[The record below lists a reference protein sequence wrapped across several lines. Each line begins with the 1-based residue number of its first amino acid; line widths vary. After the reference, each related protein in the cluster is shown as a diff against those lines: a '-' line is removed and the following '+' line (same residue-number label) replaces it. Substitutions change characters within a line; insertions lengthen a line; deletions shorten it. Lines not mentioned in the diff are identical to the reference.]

1 MGNLVQLAEAGK
13 FFNVKA
19 EKVEV
24 LRNERAIV
32 HFITT
37 PDLDRG
43 RDIVDPKGMN
53 DEDFSK
59 SPSVWYNH
67 NYMFNP
73 DALPIGK
80 SLWRKKKEE
89 GVLAKTQ
96 FADHAFAQDIY
107 ELHSG
112 DFMSTWSI
120 GWLPDKGKDAIEYDD
135 KENILK
141 IHKWILFEYSS
152 APIAMNPNAGDQIK
166 AMKEIQW
173 KSFFTKELIDKAE
186 TELILKEQIKSFEDR
201 IKVLTDAQ
209 AEMQKLIEGKTGV
222 ENLTQLE
229 NKIAELQNLIEE
241 GLKNVQA
248 EVLKQVKEIKPEPK
262 PENLGDLSEVIK
274 RELPGM
280 IAGEF
285 RRLQGKE

>member
-1 MGNLVQLAEAGK
+1 M
-13 FFNVKA
+13 
-19 EKVEV
+19 
-24 LRNERAIV
+24 R
-32 HFITT
+32 
-37 PDLDRG
+37 
-43 RDIVDPKGMN
+43 
-53 DEDFSK
+53 
-59 SPSVWYNH
+59 
-67 NYMFNP
+67 
-73 DALPIGK
+73 
-80 SLWRKKKEE
+80 
-89 GVLAKTQ
+89 
-96 FADHAFAQDIY
+96 
-107 ELHSG
+107 
-112 DFMSTWSI
+112 
-120 GWLPDKGKDAIEYDD
+120 
-135 KENILK
+135 
-141 IHKWILFEYSS
+141 
-152 APIAMNPNAGDQIK
+152 
-166 AMKEIQW
+166 W